1 MHLYHDLSQKPV
13 KLIWTMLNTRRW
25 PNISFTIIV
34 DNCLVENL
42 PQCSLVPDQTMRN
55 RAHVGAL

>member
-1 MHLYHDLSQKPV
+1 MHLYHDLSQMPV
-13 KLIWTMLNTRRW
+13 KLIWTMLNTCRW

-34 DNCLVENL
+34 DNCFVENL
-42 PQCSLVPDQTMRN
+42 PQRSLVPEQTMRR